1 MPLIPLLI
9 SRIDSNIR
17 SIPRSS
23 LFFFFSPPEPES
35 IVFKSLK
42 VGKVSPDADI
52 VEQIESPPIRKLG
65 KFNFYRRGKKKK
77 FHARDFRIDRLLNR
91 EIEVTF
97 ASFELATDSRPI
109 DNLLRIPFP
118 FIQSFIARYI
128 FLSRDWR

>member
-17 SIPRSS
+17 SIPRS
-23 LFFFFSPPEPES
+23 LIFFSPPES
-35 IVFKSLK
+35 IAFKSLK